1 MDIWVYSAFLV
12 GFLGS
17 FHCAGMC
24 GPIALA
30 LPTQNESRIDIIIGR
45 LLYNGGRVLTYSLLG
60 LLVGL
65 LGHTISLA
73 GYQGPLSV
81 ISGILI
87 LLAVFL
93 PFVFKR
99 FDALSKISSLYSSKL
114 KRIFRSLFG
123 QRSRITLLSIGVV
136 NGFLPCGF
144 VYLALAAAIAMGT
157 VTESVFYMVFF
168 GIGTIPMMLTLS
180 LLGRFAGPGFS
191 QFIYKANPFIAVS
204 VAVLLI
210 LRGFM
215 IGPQVC
221 CH

>member
-1 MDIWVYSAFLV
+1 MDVWVYSAFLV

-30 LPTQNESRIDIIIGR
+30 LPFQQSSGASIIVGR
-45 LLYNGGRVLTYSLLG
+45 LLYNFGRVITYAFFG

-73 GYQGPLSV
+73 GYQGPLSI

-87 LLAVFL
+87 LLAVFI
-93 PFVFKR
+93 PVVFKR
-99 FDALSKISSLYSSKL
+99 FDALSGLFRAYSAKLKEYFRILFGKKSKL
-114 KRIFRSLFG
+114 TMLG
-123 QRSRITLLSIGVV
+123 IGIV

-144 VYLALAAAIAMGT
+144 VYLALAAAIANGSISG
-157 VTESVFYMVFF
+157 SVSYMTFF
-168 GIGTIPMMLTLS
+168 GLGTIPMMLTLS
-180 LLGRFAGPGFS
+180 LLGKFGGAGLSRF
-191 QFIYKANPFIAVS
+191 IHKASPIIAVS
-204 VAVLLI
+204 VGLLLI
-210 LRGFM
+210 IRGFT
-215 IGPQVC
+215 IGPDQC